1 MITIVLA
8 DDHHVVR
15 QGLKALLEAEEG
27 LSVVGEAA
35 DGIDAA
41 QLTERLQ
48 PDVLVLDLMMGG
60 MDGLEVAK
68 QVGVRSPRTAVV
80 VLSMYDNQAYVA
92 EALRCGARAYVLKGS
107 TSSDLL
113 TAIRSAV
120 AGRLFLSPPLTERAV
135 EEYAKM
141 VAEVAIDPFEGLTLR
156 EREVLHLT
164 VSGLTSTAI
173 AARLHISP
181 RTVETHRSNLMR
193 KLGIHTLADLIRYAL
208 ERGIVLK
215 QK

>member
-1 MITIVLA
+1 VITIVLA

-15 QGLKALLEAEEG
+15 QGLRALLEIEEG
-27 LSVVGEAA
+27 FSVVGEAA
-35 DGIDAA
+35 DGVDAA

-68 QVGVRSPRTAVV
+68 QVRVRSPRTAVV

-113 TAIRSAV
+113 TAIRAAV
-120 AGRLFLSPPLTERAV
+120 VGRLFLSPPLTERAI

-156 EREVLHLT
+156 EREVLYLT
-164 VSGLTSTAI
+164 VSGHTSTAI

>member
-1 MITIVLA
+1 VITIVLA

-15 QGLKALLEAEEG
+15 QGLKALLEVEEG

-35 DGIDAA
+35 DGVDAA

-68 QVGVRSPRTAVV
+68 QVRVRSPRTAVV

-113 TAIRSAV
+113 TAIRAAV

-164 VSGLTSTAI
+164 VSGLTSAAI

>member
-1 MITIVLA
+1 VITIVLA